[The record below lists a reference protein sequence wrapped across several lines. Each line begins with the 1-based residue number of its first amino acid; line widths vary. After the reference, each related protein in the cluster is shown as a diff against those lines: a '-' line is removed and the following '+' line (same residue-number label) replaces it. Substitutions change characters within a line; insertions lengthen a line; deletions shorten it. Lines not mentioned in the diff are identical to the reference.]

1 MLPIFILQKNP
12 FSSHIFYTQIEA
24 PAVCL
29 LAFAV
34 TMPSNTLV
42 KTWSVCTRNE
52 SGIFDCDC
60 WRFINVRKLKDEVCD
75 ICLHS
80 AKSHVVDIVP
90 GQTRLN
96 QEMELVTPTNESINW
111 SCKVCEETHQV
122 RFK

>member
-1 MLPIFILQKNP
+1 MP
-12 FSSHIFYTQIEA
+12 TC
-24 PAVCL
+24 VCGHD
-29 LAFAV
+29 AKQH
-34 TMPSNTLV
+34 PGENLV
-42 KTWSVCTRNE
+42 CIHRNE
-52 SGIFDCDC
+52 LGIFDCDC

-80 AKSHVVDIVP
+80 AKSHVIDIVP

-96 QEMELVTPTNESINW
+96 QEMELVTPANESINW